1 MMGFLARIFG
11 GDKRN
16 ARLLAW
22 GNTVP
27 VSEAQHAAMRK
38 IWQAVQSKS
47 RPEGHPL
54 KQLSSDDRAYILRI
68 CRSDYRP
75 AEFGNADALRLASWR
90 YFKDLGFTEDEAA
103 VAVGMMFNFVGRDD
117 V

>member
-1 MMGFLARIFG
+1 MGFLGRIFG

-16 ARLLAW
+16 ARLAAW
-22 GNTVP
+22 GKTVP
-27 VSEAQHAAMRK
+27 VSDSQRAAMRK

-54 KQLSSDDRAYILRI
+54 EQLSSDDLTYIMRI
-68 CRSDYRP
+68 CGSDYRP

-90 YFKDLGFTEDEAA
+90 YFKDLGFTEAEAA